1 MSKSTYQ
8 FKRLT
13 GDQSK
18 LLVCPSCLETLTQQ
32 DIENYSACPY
42 CDYHLKPDRELEDFL
57 MEPVAEYWASQ
68 YDINFSDFQGQGIS
82 LD

>member
-18 LLVCPSCLETLTQQ
+18 LLVCPGCLETLTQQ

-42 CDYHLKPDRELEDFL
+42 CDHHLKPSRELEDFL
-57 MEPVAEYWASQ
+57 MEPVAAFWASQ
-68 YDINFSDFQGQGIS
+68 YDTDFSDFQTFGTEI
-82 LD
+82 